1 MRDTVSSGLSKNRLR
16 VEVIDTYA
24 GFMAVEQAWK
34 SLEDRDPEMT
44 VFLSWDWLAQPFRQN
59 PFKWSV
65 IAVYTRNGGDLIGL
79 LPLKYGVRWSASQ
92 KEFQTEIEAGG
103 RLIFSEY
110 TGFLC
115 DPEFEQP
122 ALEAMARHLR
132 AMPWSRLSLRYVAQ
146 HHRAEI
152 FCTAFERPGYS
163 ASWKEYRTGNG
174 ETDNLICPHVA
185 LPDDFE
191 TYLDTCISAE
201 IQNSYR
207 KIQQQY
213 FANGEY
219 RFTHCDAECFDSD
232 IATLMTLWKQETT
245 TSDQVKKSK
254 KMADNFETMLRSA
267 VASDALFL
275 PILWR
280 GETPLAALG
289 HVMDPKVG
297 AMHFIIAGRNPAADE
312 DFIAAVL
319 HFHSIECAILL
330 GCEYYDF
337 GHGDEQYKFSYGA
350 EPVEVRYLSIRRKNA
365 TADKVF
371 DSIGSG
377 AALKRIEEFLAVGKV
392 DEARRG
398 CRQLSRILS

>member
-267 VASDALFL
+267 VASDAMS
-275 PILWR
+275 WTQR
-280 GETPLAALG
+280 
-289 HVMDPKVG
+289 
-297 AMHFIIAGRNPAADE
+297 
-312 DFIAAVL
+312 
-319 HFHSIECAILL
+319 
-330 GCEYYDF
+330 
-337 GHGDEQYKFSYGA
+337 
-350 EPVEVRYLSIRRKNA
+350 
-365 TADKVF
+365 
-371 DSIGSG
+371 
-377 AALKRIEEFLAVGKV
+377 
-392 DEARRG
+392 
-398 CRQLSRILS
+398 